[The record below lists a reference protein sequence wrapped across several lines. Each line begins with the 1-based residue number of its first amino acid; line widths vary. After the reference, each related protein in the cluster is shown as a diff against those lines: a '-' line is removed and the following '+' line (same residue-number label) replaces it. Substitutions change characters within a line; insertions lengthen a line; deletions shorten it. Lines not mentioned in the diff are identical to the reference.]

1 MHLAPLLTFA
11 LAIALARTSA
21 AQTSVPEPTALVDA
35 QHCMFCH
42 TPDMPFLAP
51 SFHQIAERYRDV
63 PRAEEQ
69 LAIKLRLGGGARA
82 LGRHADAAGRR
93 ARRPALARAG
103 APVGSLGAEPVS
115 AVSVPLPAQ
124 PRIPAARAVMS

>member
-69 LAIKLRLGGGARA
+69 LAIKLRLGGART
-82 LGRHADAAGRR
+82 GETRR
-93 ARRPALARAG
+93 CRRPA
-103 APVGSLGAEPVS
+103 S
-115 AVSVPLPAQ
+115 A
-124 PRIPAARAVMS
+124 AARSRASRRTSWFAGC